1 MGPKEYIHYTDA
13 WLTQE
18 FLEASYNPSS
28 PGFLEAQILTKKGKK
43 QPAVKFVKSKQAA
56 LIPLIVLKKNQ
67 TLESLVPVDIDKGL
81 FAKI

>member
-1 MGPKEYIHYTDA
+1 MGPAEYIHYTDA

-18 FLEASYNPSS
+18 FLQASYSPSS
-28 PGFLEAQILTKKGKK
+28 PGFLEALILTKKGEK
-43 QPAVKFVKSKQAA
+43 QPAVKFIRSKQTA

-81 FAKI
+81 FSQI